1 MSEETPNEMP
11 LTLSGIKAIT
21 LDLDD
26 TLWPVA
32 PVLARAEQQLT
43 DWLARHAPRT
53 AAGIAGN
60 YHLPGLKQRY
70 PERAHD
76 VSWMRLQFLREAL
89 QQNGED
95 IALAEAAFQCFY
107 EARQAVS
114 PYPDVEATL
123 AHWARQYRLGVITNG
138 NADVTRMPIGRHF
151 SAVVSAHQ
159 FGAAKPDP
167 ALFMAASE
175 ALQVEPG
182 AILHI
187 GDDWMLDVQAA
198 RQAGFQAVW
207 LRRPDLFSGES
218 EIPTMTEGYFPWVF
232 PDLSAVG
239 HVLQQ
244 GRAVL

>member
-1 MSEETPNEMP
+1 MSEGTRNDKPP
-11 LTLSGIKAIT
+11 TLTGIKAIT

-167 ALFMAASE
+167 ALFLAVSE
-175 ALQVEPG
+175 ALQVEPE

-187 GDDWMLDVQAA
+187 GDDWALDVEAA
-198 RQAGFQAVW
+198 RSAGFQAVW
-207 LRRPDLFSGES
+207 LRRPALCGEDVKAPSGEA
-218 EIPTMTEGYFPWVF
+218 GYFPWIF
-232 PDLSAVG
+232 PDLSAVS
-239 HVLQQ
+239 HALQQ
-244 GRAVL
+244 GRAAP